1 MPIDPADLGRN
12 YDAVIRVNSQS
23 GKGGVAYLLEEDYG
37 IELPRLLQVELS
49 KIVQAVTDE
58 TGKELSSATI
68 YDIFEKEYLN
78 ANGGLEFVNHQTTS
92 ESPTSERRKLIATIR
107 DGGQEK
113 TLEGVGTGPIDA
125 YMSALT
131 KSYNIDLKVND
142 YREHTTGFGSDAV
155 AIAYVEMRDAKGEPI
170 FGVGRH
176 ANIVTASLKAITS
189 AVNRSKKQ

>member
-1 MPIDPADLGRN
+1 M
-12 YDAVIRVNSQS
+12 
-23 GKGGVAYLLEEDYG
+23 
-37 IELPRLLQVELS
+37 QVELS